1 MNKTLLSLLGCFAL
15 ISLNFTYAPF
25 ISGSNAPADAAMVQL
40 FKQITYQP
48 LPGKVK
54 SEDLPGYIDH
64 ESSLWNETRSVSTNP
79 SPVWRGWGGGLGA
92 QTQVQRTFP
101 DTLPPLQDR
110 RRDFI
115 TDPNRNPVD
124 LRDPA
129 NVTRS
134 VEYDPATG
142 NYIIRE
148 KIGNLDFRPP
158 TTLTFEEYFKY
169 REEKDKKDYFNSLGG
184 VGLGDANITATDPL
198 EEIELDPDLID
209 NLFGGT
215 EIDIQPQGGVD
226 LSFGVNYQFQDNP
239 FIVERFRRNTIFDFD
254 MDIQMNVTGQIGD
267 KLKLNTNY
275 NTGATFNF
283 DNQIKLDYNS
293 EAFSEDDI
301 LRKIEAGD
309 VALPLRGSLIEGA
322 QSLFGLKT
330 ELQFGHLKLTAIA
343 SQQRSQREKL
353 TIEGGAQLSEY
364 EVYADSYDENRH
376 FFLSHYN
383 RDVYE
388 DALANLPQI
397 NSLFHAENI
406 EVWITNDRN
415 DVLDVRDIVAFADLA
430 EPNVENLTNPTANRT
445 ISSPE
450 YEQLCPSDISLPDNG
465 ANDLY
470 GKLVSAGDQVRDI
483 DRSVSALQSG
493 RFGLQPIRDF
503 EKVSARKLTA
513 REYTVHPEL
522 GFISL
527 NINVQPDQ
535 VVAVS
540 YRYKYNGNIFKVGE
554 LSVNTDNSNNGV
566 LNRSGQPQQQED
578 TSRFANQVL
587 FTKMLKSS
595 TQRVGQPTWDL
606 MMKNVYSLGAYQ
618 VNQEDF
624 LLDIQYEDPGEG
636 FKRFLPVPVSNP
648 AFPGSDPIPGLPL
661 IRAFN
666 LDRLNVQNDPQPDGV
681 FDFVPGI
688 TINPT
693 TGRVYFPVL
702 EPFGS
707 DLAELLRPEDVDRF
721 VYQEL
726 YDSTIF
732 QAREFPEKNRF
743 AIRGSYKSS
752 VQSEISL
759 GAFNIPPGSVRV
771 TAGGALLEEDRDY
784 SVDYSTGRVRILNDA
799 ILSSGVPINVSF
811 EDNTVFSL
819 QTKTMLGLRADYEIN
834 DKFSVGGTFM
844 QLFER
849 PFTQKVNIGEDP
861 INNKIYGLDATFQT
875 ESGWLTRMVDKLPL
889 FSTSAPSNISL
900 TAETAW
906 LRPGHSRAINRARG
920 DDTGIVYLDD
930 FEGTASPIDLK
941 VPVQSWFLASVP
953 QNDAANNNP
962 LFPEAQQPGLVSG
975 ANRALLN
982 WYRLEPNS
990 RTGENGGDRNIYT
1003 SAVPQQEV
1011 FPNLDI
1017 PLSQRARVQFFTF
1030 DLSYNPRIR
1039 GQYNFDTPN
1048 GIPGFTSGANLEN
1061 DLISPVKLR
1070 DPETRWG
1077 GIMREMRT
1085 PDFQSANIEFVEFW
1099 MLSPFLNPFNANLP
1113 AEDGADKQG
1122 TLYINFGNVSEDILK
1137 DSRKAFENGLPGPIN
1152 PGRPVDETVWGRVPV
1167 SQQITRGF
1175 DNDPATRTQQDVGL
1189 DCINDSLE
1197 LETYSDYIDAFSNAG
1212 PTAGF
1217 QALREDPANDNFYYF
1232 NNGRYRDSTDLLTRH
1247 RGWNGLEGNSAANTG
1262 TARNSTR
1269 ESTTNLPDAEDIN
1282 QDNTLN
1288 ESESYFQ
1295 YEIPFVRSASNPRE
1309 FDQEATPFI
1318 TDRLEATNGRVWYR
1332 FRIPLNS
1339 DQKVAVGGIQDFRS
1353 IRFMR
1358 MYMKDF
1364 RAPVTL
1370 RFAEFELVRNSWRR
1384 YTRQFQSGPAIGGEG
1399 STEFNVDAVNIEE
1412 NSSREPFN
1420 YVLPQGIR
1428 REQSLG
1434 VVNTLQNEQSLT
1446 MKVENLQPGARR
1458 AVFKY
1463 TETDLRVYDK
1473 LRMFV
1478 HAEALGD
1485 SRFDRPDT
1493 GQLILFLRMGSDFE
1507 QNYYEYEVPL
1517 ELSDTAGFAMIL
1529 DSLDMEGGLN
1539 RQNQFLNGRDYSNEV
1554 WKPRNEVNL
1563 PLALLRDLKL
1573 ERNNTNVPLSQEF
1586 SQTFRPF
1593 TDPDEYSPEI
1603 LASIQNVEHTVR
1615 VKGNP
1620 NLGYV
1625 KVFMIGVKNKNDL
1638 NNNGISSEVWV
1649 NELRVEG
1656 LDERG
1661 GVAGI
1666 ARADIQLADLGN
1678 ITAAANYSSIGF
1690 GGLDDNVTERAREA
1704 TYGYDLAGNFALD
1717 KFLPQKWGVRL
1728 PLYLQHSK
1736 TVSTPEY
1743 DPYDLDVR
1751 LKDKIDAAENETFR
1765 DSLREQAQEIS
1776 TISALALNN
1785 VGITPATRR
1794 TKPSP
1799 LDPAN
1804 ISLSYGI
1811 TKTERSDP
1819 FIESEVVNDQTG
1831 ALDYTFSRGRGGS
1844 IEPFKGIKSKYLK
1857 LIKEININPLPNS
1870 FTFANVLNRS
1880 FATTRYRF
1888 ATVNPEFNTFYNK
1901 RFTWDRAYDLRWD
1914 LTRSIKLGYNANMNA
1929 TIDEPDENRILGLPE
1944 AERDQIRSDSIWNN
1958 LLTGGRPKQYS
1969 HSLNASYQLP
1979 LRYLPFLDFVDVR
1992 ANYLANYSWNA
2003 SPLSLTQGNNI
2014 PGGSSL
2020 GNTIQNS
2027 QSRVLTAN
2035 LNFEKFYDQFDFLR
2049 KINRPQRRRRPT
2061 SRSRGAAKDEKDG
2074 KEKPKARERKKSS
2087 GPSAGMRALIRPL
2100 MALRSVRVNY
2110 SEDFETIIPGFLPE
2124 PDFLGQSSGFE
2135 SPGWGFV
2142 AGLQPKIREL
2152 TEAEW
2157 GGPNDYLNDLGE
2169 SGNLSVNPLLSQE
2182 VIQNF
2187 TRRWDGAATIEPF
2200 KDFRLELSIDR
2211 TFTENYSETFK
2222 VLSKDPTQQFFNHTI
2237 PIRDGAL
2244 TFSNGGASSLFN
2256 QDTTNLNNLF
2266 ETFEANRLV
2275 VSQRLGRS
2283 GASPGTLHADPQL
2296 AQQGYAFGYGPNQQ
2310 DVLLPAFLAAYRGE
2324 DADNVSLNPF
2334 DLRASPNWRFSWTG
2348 LDKIGNFGDFFRRVN
2363 IQHGFQS
2370 TFSISSYGT
2379 SLDYL
2384 DALAEATQPEF
2395 VGYDTV
2401 SLNFFPRIEIP
2412 NITESKSFAPLISI
2426 EAEMQNGLSV
2436 NFAYQSQDNRSINI
2450 VNKLLSEQVSKE
2462 VVGGFGIVLSDVQI
2476 GFLQGNKKKRRK
2488 PAAEEE
2494 QPRRGGQRRG
2504 GGSSSGGRLN
2514 ISDMD
2519 VQFNFSL
2526 RDGKTYASTLST
2538 SDRVIVEGSRV
2549 FTIAPSVEYQVNNL
2563 LSLRAFFD
2571 YRKTTPFNPLGFP
2584 QTAASGGMV
2593 VRFQLQ

>member
-1 MNKTLLSLLGCFAL
+1 MNKTLLTLLGCFAL
-15 ISLNFTYAPF
+15 ISLNFTHAPF
-25 ISGSNAPADAAMVQL
+25 SPGANAPADDAVVQL
-40 FKQITYQP
+40 FKRITYQP
-48 LPGKVK
+48 LPGRVK
-54 SEDLPGYIDH
+54 SEDLPGYIDAA
-64 ESSLWNETRSVSTNP
+64 SSLSFVT
-79 SPVWRGWGGGLGA
+79 SPTSPLSLGEGNMA
-92 QTQVQRTFP
+92 LTQVQSSLS
-101 DTLPPLQDR
+101 DTLPPLRDR

-129 NVTRS
+129 GVSRT

-142 NYIIRE
+142 NYIVRE

-169 REEKDKKDYFNSLGG
+169 REAKDKKDYFNSLGG
-184 VGLGDANITATDPL
+184 VGLGEASITATDPL
-198 EEIELDPDLID
+198 EEIELDPDLIN

-215 EIDIQPQGGVD
+215 EIDIQPKGGVD
-226 LSFGVNYQFQDNP
+226 LSFGLNYQFQDNP

-309 VALPLRGSLIEGA
+309 VSLPLRGSLIEGA

-430 EPNVENLTNPTANRT
+430 EPDTENLTNPNANRT

-470 GKLVSAGDQVRDI
+470 SRLVNAGDQVRDI
-483 DRSVSALQSG
+483 DRAVSTLQSG

-566 LNRSGQPQQQED
+566 LNQRGRPQQQED

-624 LLDIQYEDPGEG
+624 RLDIQYEDPGEG
-636 FKRFLPVPVSNP
+636 FKRFLPVPVDNP
-648 AFPGSDPIPGLPL
+648 AFPDFNPVPGLPL

-707 DLAELLRPEDVDRF
+707 DLAELLRPEDRDRF

-819 QTKTMLGLRADYEIN
+819 QTKTMLGLRADYEIS

-900 TAETAW
+900 TAETAF
-906 LRPGHSRAINRARG
+906 LKPGHSKAINRARG
-920 DDTGIVYLDD
+920 DREGIVYLDD

-941 VPVQSWFLASVP
+941 VPVQSWYLASVP
-953 QNDAANNNP
+953 QNDANNSNP

-990 RTGENGGDRNIYT
+990 RTGVAGSTDNIYT

-1030 DLSYNPRIR
+1030 DLSYNPGIR
-1039 GQYNFDTPN
+1039 GQYNFDTPA
-1048 GIPGFTSGANLEN
+1048 GFPGFTSGAFLEN
-1061 DLISPVKLR
+1061 DAISPVKLA

-1085 PDFQSANIEFVEFW
+1085 PDFQSSNIEFIEFW
-1099 MLSPFLNPFNANLP
+1099 MLSPFLDPLNANLP
-1113 AEDGADKQG
+1113 AEDGANKQG
-1122 TLYINFGNVSEDILK
+1122 TLYINLGNVSEDILK

-1152 PGRPVDETVWGRVPV
+1152 PNRPVDETVWGRVPV

-1175 DNDPATRTQQDVGL
+1175 DNDPATRVLQDVGL

-1197 LETYSDYIDAFSNAG
+1197 LETYSDYLNAFSGGPAG
-1212 PTAGF
+1212 GF
-1217 QALREDPANDNFYYF
+1217 QALRDDPANDNFYYF
-1232 NNGRYRDSTDLLTRH
+1232 NNDRYPAGTDLLTRY

-1262 TARNSTR
+1262 TSRTSTR

-1295 YEIPFVRSASNPRE
+1295 YEIPFVRSSSNPRE
-1309 FDQEATPFI
+1309 FDREATPFI

-1332 FRIPLNS
+1332 FRIPLNT
-1339 DQKVAVGGIQDFRS
+1339 DQKTAVGGIQDFRS

-1358 MYMKDF
+1358 MYMRDF

-1399 STEFNVDAVNIEE
+1399 STEFNIDAVNIEE
-1412 NSSREPFN
+1412 NSSRQPFN

-1434 VVNTLQNEQSLT
+1434 VVNTLQNEQSLAL
-1446 MKVENLQPGARR
+1446 KVQNLQPGARR

-1463 TETDLRVYDK
+1463 TDTDLRVYDK

-1517 ELSDTAGFAMIL
+1517 ELSDTMGFQMIL
-1529 DSLDMEGGLN
+1529 DSLNASEGPNGPN
-1539 RQNQFLNGRDYSNEV
+1539 RFLNGPEYSNEV

-1563 PLALLRDLKL
+1563 PLELLRDLKL
-1573 ERNNTNVPLSQEF
+1573 ERNNTNVPLSQEY
-1586 SQTFRPF
+1586 SQNFRPF
-1593 TDPDEYSPEI
+1593 TDPDEYPGDMNPI
-1603 LASIQNVEHTVR
+1603 RNVEHTIR

-1625 KVFMIGVKNKNDL
+1625 KVFMIGLKNRNDL
-1638 NNNGISSEVWV
+1638 NNNGISSEVWI
-1649 NELRVEG
+1649 NELRLEG

-1666 ARADIQLADLGN
+1666 ARADIQLADLGT

-1690 GGLDDNVTERAREA
+1690 GALDDNVTERAREA
-1704 TYGYDLAGNFALD
+1704 TYGYDLAGNFALN
-1717 KFLPQKWGVRL
+1717 KFLPQKWGLRL

-1743 DPYDLDVR
+1743 DPYDLDIR
-1751 LKDKIDAAENETFR
+1751 LKDKIDASDNDAVK
-1765 DSLREQAQEIS
+1765 DSLREQAQEINK
-1776 TISALALNN
+1776 ISAIALNN

-1804 ISLSYGI
+1804 ISVSYGI

-1819 FIESEVVNDQTG
+1819 FIESEVVKDHTG

-1857 LIKEININPLPNS
+1857 LIKEINLNPLPNS
-1870 FTFANVLNRS
+1870 FTFANVINRS
-1880 FATTRYRF
+1880 FATTKYRF
-1888 ATVNPEFNTFYNK
+1888 AGVDPEFNTFYNK
-1901 RFTWDRAYDLRWD
+1901 RFTWDRSYDVRWD
-1914 LTRSIKLGYNANMNA
+1914 LTRSIKLGFNANMNA
-1929 TIDEPDENRILGLPE
+1929 TIDEPDENRILELPE
-1944 AERDQIRSDSIWNN
+1944 TERDQVRKDSIWEN
-1958 LLTGGRPKQYS
+1958 LLTGGRPKLYS
-1969 HSLNASYQLP
+1969 HGLNASYQLP
-1979 LRYLPFLDFVDVR
+1979 LRYLPFLDFVDIR

-2003 SPLSLTQGNNI
+2003 SPLSLTRGDNI

-2027 QSRVLTAN
+2027 QSRQLTAN

-2049 KINRPQRRRRPT
+2049 KINRPQRRRRP
-2061 SRSRGAAKDEKDG
+2061 AARDRNADKDAKDG
-2074 KEKPKARERKKSS
+2074 KDEKPKARERKKSS
-2087 GPSAGMRALIRPL
+2087 GPSATTRALIRPL

-2110 SEDFETIIPGFLPE
+2110 SEDFETIIPGFTPE
-2124 PDFLGQSSGFE
+2124 PGLFGQSSGFE

-2142 AGLQPKIREL
+2142 AGLQPRIREL
-2152 TEAEW
+2152 AESER
-2157 GGPNDYLNDLGE
+2157 GGPNDYLNNLGE
-2169 SGNLSVNPLLSQE
+2169 DGYLSKNPLLSQE

-2187 TRRWDGAATIEPF
+2187 TRRWDGSATIEPF

-2222 VLSKDPTQQFFNHTI
+2222 VLSKDPTQDFFNHTI

-2244 TFSNGGASSLFN
+2244 TFTNGGASSLFN

-2283 GASPGTLHADPQL
+2283 STNPNTLHSDPQL

-2324 DADNVSLNPF
+2324 DAENVSLNPF
-2334 DLRASPNWRFSWTG
+2334 DLKASPNWRFSWTG
-2348 LDKIGNFGDFFRRVN
+2348 LDKVGRLGEIFRRVN

-2370 TFSISSYGT
+2370 TFAISSYGT

-2395 VGYDTV
+2395 IGYDTV
-2401 SLNFFPRIEIP
+2401 SLNYFPRIEIP
-2412 NITESKSFAPLISI
+2412 NITESKSFAPLLSV

-2462 VVGGFGIVLSDVQI
+2462 IVGGFGVVLSEIEI
-2476 GFLQGNKKKRRK
+2476 GFLQGKKKKRRK
-2488 PAAEEE
+2488 PAAEQENT
-2494 QPRRGGQRRG
+2494 RRGGQRR

-2514 ISDMD
+2514 VSDMD
-2519 VQFNFSL
+2519 IQFNFSL

-2549 FTIAPSVEYQVNNL
+2549 FTLAPSVEYQVNNL

>member
-1 MNKTLLSLLGCFAL
+1 MNKTLLFLLCCFA
-15 ISLNFTYAPF
+15 ISSLNFAYAPLF
-25 ISGSNAPADAAMVQL
+25 TGFDKEEEDAVIQL
-40 FKQITYQP
+40 FKKITYQP
-48 LPGKVK
+48 LPDKVK
-54 SEDLPGYIDH
+54 SENLPGYIDPAG
-64 ESSLWNETRSVSTNP
+64 LATTLFP
-79 SPVWRGWGGGLGA
+79 LGGA
-92 QTQVQRTFP
+92 A
-101 DTLPPLQDR
+101 DTIPPIQDR
-110 RRDFI
+110 DRDFI

-129 NVTRS
+129 NVTRT

-142 NYIIRE
+142 NYIVRE

-169 REEKDKKDYFNSLGG
+169 REEKDKQDYFRSLGG
-184 VGLGDANITATDPL
+184 VGLGDASVTATDPL
-198 EEIELDPDLID
+198 DEIELDPDLIN

-215 EIDIQPQGGVD
+215 EIDIQPKGGVD

-239 FIVERFRRNTIFDFD
+239 FIVERFRKNTIFDFD

-309 VALPLRGSLIEGA
+309 VSLPLRGSLIEGA

-353 TIEGGAQLSEY
+353 TIEGGAQLAEY

-376 FFLSHYN
+376 FFLSHFN
-383 RDVYE
+383 RNVYE
-388 DALANLPQI
+388 EALSNLPQI

-430 EPNVENLTNPTANRT
+430 EPDADFLTNPDAVRPFG
-445 ISSPE
+445 SPE
-450 YEQLCPSDISLPDNG
+450 YEQLCPSDVSLPDNG

-470 GKLVSAGDQVRDI
+470 SKLVNAGDQVRDI
-483 DRSVSALQSG
+483 DRAVSTLQSA
-493 RFGLQPIRDF
+493 RFGLEPIRDF

-554 LSVNTDNSNNGV
+554 LSVNTDNSNNGT
-566 LNRSGQPQQQED
+566 LSNTTSSQED
-578 TSRFANQVL
+578 TSAFANQVL

-595 TQRVGQPTWDL
+595 TQRVGLPTWDL

-624 LLDIQYEDPGEG
+624 RLDIQYEDPGEG
-636 FKRFLPVPVSNP
+636 FKRFLPVPVD
-648 AFPGSDPIPGLPL
+648 GIPGLPL

-666 LDRLNVQNDPQPDGV
+666 LDRLNTQLDPVPDGV

-693 TGRVYFPVL
+693 TGRIYFPVL

-707 DLAELLRPEDVDRF
+707 DLAELLDPEDRDQF

-732 QAREFPEKNRF
+732 QAQEFPEKNRF

-759 GAFNIPPGSVRV
+759 GAFNIPAGSVRV
-771 TAGGALLEEDRDY
+771 TAGGALLEEGRDY

-819 QTKTMLGLRADYEIN
+819 QTKTMLGLRADYEVS
-834 DKFSVGGTFM
+834 DKLSLGGTFM

-861 INNKIYGLDATFQT
+861 INNKIYGFDATFQT

-906 LRPGHSRAINRARG
+906 LRPGHSKAINKAQG
-920 DDTGIVYLDD
+920 EKEGIVYLDD

-941 VPVQSWFLASVP
+941 TPVQSWYLASVP
-953 QNDAANNNP
+953 QNDAGNNNP
-962 LFPEAQQPGLVSG
+962 LFPEAQQEGLVTG

-990 RTGENGGDRNIYT
+990 RTGVEGADENVYT

-1017 PLSQRARVQFFTF
+1017 PLSQRAQTQFFTF
-1030 DLSYNPRIR
+1030 DMSYSPNIR
-1039 GQYNFDTPN
+1039 GQYNFDTPA
-1048 GIPGFTSGANLEN
+1048 GYPGFTSGAFLEN
-1061 DLISPVKLR
+1061 DPISPVKLV

-1085 PDFQSANIEFVEFW
+1085 PDFQSSNIEFIEFW
-1099 MLSPFLNPFNANLP
+1099 MLSPFLDPNNANLP
-1113 AEDGADKQG
+1113 ADDGVDKQG
-1122 TLYINFGNVSEDILK
+1122 TLYINLGNVSEDILK

-1152 PGRPVDETVWGRVPV
+1152 PNRPVDETVWGRVPV
-1167 SQQITRGF
+1167 SQQITLGF
-1175 DNDPATRTQQDVGL
+1175 DNDPATRELQDVGL
-1189 DCINDSLE
+1189 DCIGDSLE
-1197 LETYSDYIDAFSNAG
+1197 QITFSEYLNAFAG
-1212 PTAGF
+1212 LSAGGF
-1217 QALREDPANDNFYYF
+1217 QALQADPSNDNFYYF
-1232 NNGRYRDSTDLLTRH
+1232 NNDRYTAGDDLLTRY
-1247 RGWNGLEGNSAANTG
+1247 RGWNGMEGNSAANTG
-1262 TARNSTR
+1262 SSSSSVR
-1269 ESTTNLPDAEDIN
+1269 ESTTNLPDAEDLN

-1295 YEIPFVRSASNPRE
+1295 YEIPFVRSGTDARE
-1309 FDQEATPFI
+1309 FDREATPFI
-1318 TDRLEATNGRVWYR
+1318 TDQLEAANGRIWYR

-1339 DQKVAVGGIQDFRS
+1339 DQKTAVGGIQDFRS

-1358 MYMKDF
+1358 MYMHDF

-1384 YTRQFQSGPAIGGEG
+1384 YTRDFQSGPAIGGEG
-1399 STEFNVDAVNIEE
+1399 STEFNIDAVNIEE
-1412 NSSREPFN
+1412 NSSRQPFN
-1420 YVLPQGIR
+1420 YVLPAGIR

-1446 MKVENLQPGARR
+1446 MKVQNLQPGARR
-1458 AVFKY
+1458 AIFKY
-1463 TETDLRVYDK
+1463 TDTDLRVYDK

-1485 SRFDRPDT
+1485 SRFQRPDT
-1493 GQLILFLRMGSDFE
+1493 GQLILFMRMGSDFE

-1517 ELSDTAGFAMIL
+1517 ELSDTSGLQMIL
-1529 DSLDMEGGLN
+1529 DSLGDAN
-1539 RQNQFLNGRDYSNEV
+1539 AQNQYLNGSAYSEEV

-1563 PLALLRDLKL
+1563 PLELLRDLKL
-1573 ERNNTNVPLSQEF
+1573 ERNNTNVPLSQEY
-1586 SQTFRPF
+1586 SQEFEPF
-1593 TDPDEYSPEI
+1593 TDPDEYGAADPI
-1603 LASIQNVEHTVR
+1603 RNVRHTIR

-1625 KVFMIGVKNKNDL
+1625 KVFMIGLKNRDDL
-1638 NNNGISSEVWV
+1638 NNNGISSEVWI
-1649 NELRVEG
+1649 NELRLEG

-1690 GGLDDNVTERAREA
+1690 GALDDNVTERNRES

-1743 DPYDLDVR
+1743 DPYDLDIK
-1751 LKDKIDAAENETFR
+1751 LEDKINATDDSNIQ
-1765 DSLREQAQEIS
+1765 DSLREQAREINK
-1776 TISALALNN
+1776 ISALALNN

-1804 ISLSYGI
+1804 ISVSYGV

-1819 FIESEVVNDQTG
+1819 FIESEVVKDHTG

-1857 LIKEININPLPNS
+1857 LISEININPLPNS
-1870 FTFANVLNRS
+1870 FTFANVINRS
-1880 FATTRYRF
+1880 FATTKYRF
-1888 ATVNPEFNTFYNK
+1888 ADVNPEFNTFYNK
-1901 RFTWDRAYDLRWD
+1901 RFTWDRTYDVRWD
-1914 LTRSIKLGYNANMNA
+1914 LTRSIKLGFNANMSA
-1929 TIDEPDENRILGLPE
+1929 TIDEPDENRLLQFDE
-1944 AERDQIRSDSIWNN
+1944 AERDQIRKDSIWEN
-1958 LLTGGRPKQYS
+1958 LLNGGRPKLYT
-1969 HSLNASYQLP
+1969 HGLNASYQLP

-1992 ANYLANYSWNA
+1992 ANYLANYTWNA
-2003 SPLSLTQGNNI
+2003 SPLSLTGEDT

-2027 QSRVLTAN
+2027 QSRQITAN

-2049 KINRPQRRRRPT
+2049 QINRPQRRRPT
-2061 SRSRGAAKDEKDG
+2061 TRTRTRNEDPDS
-2074 KEKPKARERKKSS
+2074 KEEPKKRERTKSS
-2087 GPSAGMRALIRPL
+2087 GPSATTRALIRPL
-2100 MALRSVRVNY
+2100 LALRSVRVNY
-2110 SEDFETIIPGFLPE
+2110 SEDFETVIPGFLPE
-2124 PDFLGQSSGFE
+2124 PDFFGQSAGFK

-2142 AGLQPKIREL
+2142 AGFQPKIREL
-2152 TEAEW
+2152 AQSDW
-2157 GGPNDYLNDLGE
+2157 GGSDDYLNELGE
-2169 SGNLSVNPLLSQE
+2169 DGYLTVNPLFSQE
-2182 VIQNF
+2182 VIQNY
-2187 TRRWDGAATIEPF
+2187 TRRWDGSATIEPF

-2222 VLSKDPTQQFFNHTI
+2222 VLSKDPTLQFFNHTI

-2244 TFSNGGASSLFN
+2244 TFSNGGASSLFK
-2256 QDTTNLNNLF
+2256 QDTTVLNDLF

-2283 GASPGTLHADPQL
+2283 GDNPNTLHSDPLL

-2324 DADNVSLNPF
+2324 DANTVSLNPF
-2334 DLRASPNWRFSWTG
+2334 DLKASPNWRFSWTG
-2348 LDKIGNFGDFFRRVN
+2348 LDKIGNLGEIFRRVN

-2384 DALAEATQPEF
+2384 DALSEATQPEF
-2395 VGYDTV
+2395 IGYDTV
-2401 SLNFFPRIEIP
+2401 SLNYFPRIEIP
-2412 NITESKSFAPLISI
+2412 NITESKSFAPLFSI

-2476 GFLQGNKKKRRK
+2476 GFLQGKTKKRRSSR
-2488 PAAEEE
+2488 EQEE
-2494 QPRRGGQRRG
+2494 QSQRGGQRR

-2514 ISDMD
+2514 VSDMD

-2538 SDRVIVEGSRV
+2538 SDRLIVEGSRV
-2549 FTIAPSVEYQVNNL
+2549 FTLAPSVEYQVNNL